1 MQHRNSSGDGVYS
14 VSVYTFFTPVS
25 TMLTTR
31 PFKLY
36 NEVDFVLLH
45 RAIQRCEIETAEST
59 YAGLYVF
66 GSNDLRTWQL
76 LAGNDRKTGKITD
89 IPTSRIHHKVKYFI
103 FVFAAILTE
112 YSTVNNLEIQFY
124 PKIANKL
131 R

>member
-1 MQHRNSSGDGVYS
+1 
-14 VSVYTFFTPVS
+14 
-25 TMLTTR
+25 MLTTR
-31 PFKLY
+31 PCKLD
-36 NEVDFVLLH
+36 NEVNFTLLH
-45 RAIQRCEIETAEST
+45 RVIQRCEIETKENT

-89 IPTSRIHHKVKYFI
+89 ILTTRAHHKVKYFV
-103 FVFAAILTE
+103 FVFAAISTE

-124 PKIANKL
+124 PKITNKL